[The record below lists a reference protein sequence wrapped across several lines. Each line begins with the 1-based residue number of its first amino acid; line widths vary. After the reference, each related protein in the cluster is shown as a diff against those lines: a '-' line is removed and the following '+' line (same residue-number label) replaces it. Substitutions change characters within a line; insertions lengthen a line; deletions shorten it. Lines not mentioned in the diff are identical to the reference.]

1 MKFSNTAKKI
11 DISNPSLSKHIDQIL
26 FNLRCK
32 NPSNLNFAYLNNNSV
47 RHKFENL
54 MGIINENLDIFTI
67 AETKLDGFFPTVQF
81 EIKGYY

>member
-1 MKFSNTAKKI
+1 
-11 DISNPSLSKHIDQIL
+11 
-26 FNLRCK
+26 
-32 NPSNLNFAYLNNNSV
+32 
-47 RHKFENL
+47 

>member
-1 MKFSNTAKKI
+1 MKFSNTAKKF
-11 DISNPSLSKHIDQIL
+11 DISNPSLSKHTDQIL

-81 EIKGYY
+81 EIKGYH